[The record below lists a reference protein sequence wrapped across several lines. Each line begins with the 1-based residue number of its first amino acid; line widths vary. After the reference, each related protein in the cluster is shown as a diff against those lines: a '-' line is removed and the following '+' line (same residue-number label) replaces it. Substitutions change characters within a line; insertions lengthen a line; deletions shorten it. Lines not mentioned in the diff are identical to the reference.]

1 MTALI
6 DFDRQYMLFAAGKLR
21 GREEIKD
28 DELTQALN
36 DAMREWLSTKADYL
50 GGKTPDE
57 YFADMD
63 AQALVD
69 LLAEYCAAKMNV
81 PEPLYGRISGEDA
94 CIPMLRD
101 LAADGAACAAAR
113 ATALRL
119 LCDMN
124 ADGLAEICA
133 AALLDDAESAETAAG
148 WLKTAGYQV
157 IDALKARYAQADYDG
172 KAAILDVLACYPGAD
187 GTADMLIERLYNDRD
202 RRAMYANMAG
212 RLGDERLLEP
222 LMRLSQ
228 LTDMEYFDYKEIV
241 NAIEMLGG
249 DPGMEREFYGDP
261 DYEALRVADTIAV
274 NNDD

>member
-1 MTALI
+1 MAALI

-21 GREEIKD
+21 GRGEIKD

-50 GGKTPDE
+50 DGKTPDE

-69 LLAEYCAAKMNV
+69 LLADYCAAKMNV
-81 PEPLYGRISGEDA
+81 PEPLYGRISGDTA
-94 CIPMLRD
+94 CVPMLRA
-101 LAADGAACAAAR
+101 LATQGTACAEAR

-124 ADGLAEICA
+124 ADGLSEICA
-133 AALLDDAESAETAAG
+133 AALLGDSESAQIAAE
-148 WLKTAGYQV
+148 WLKRAGYQAV
-157 IDALKARYAQADYDG
+157 DTLKRHYSNADSDG
-172 KAAILDVLACYPGAD
+172 KAAILDVLACYPGVD

-222 LMRLSQ
+222 LNRLSQ
-228 LTDMEYFDYKEIV
+228 LTDMDYFDYKEII

-249 DPGMEREFYGDP
+249 DPGEVREFYGDP
-261 DYEALRVADTIAV
+261 DYEALRVADTMPV

>member
-1 MTALI
+1 MAALI
-6 DFDRQYMLFAAGKLR
+6 DFDKQYMLFAAGKLR
-21 GREEIKD
+21 GKEEIKD

-36 DAMREWLSTKADYL
+36 DAMREWLSAKADYL

-63 AQALVD
+63 ARALVD

-81 PEPLYGRISGEDA
+81 PEPLYGRISSEDA
-94 CIPMLRD
+94 CIPLLKALTTD
-101 LAADGAACAAAR
+101 SAVCSAAR

-124 ADGLAEICA
+124 ADGLTEICV
-133 AALLDDAESAETAAG
+133 AALLSDEESAEIAAE
-148 WLKTAGYQV
+148 WLKHAGYQAV
-157 IDALKARYAQADYDG
+157 DALKGHYDKANPDG
-172 KAAILDVLACYPGAD
+172 KAAILDVLACYPGVDA
-187 GTADMLIERLYNDRD
+187 TADMLIERLYNDRD

-212 RLGDERLLEP
+212 RLGDERVLEP
-222 LMRLSQ
+222 LKRLSQ
-228 LTDMEYFDYKEIV
+228 LTDMDYFDYKEIV

-249 DPGMEREFYGDP
+249 DPGEEREFYGDP
-261 DYEALRVADTIAV
+261 DYEALRVADTMPI

>member
-1 MTALI
+1 MAALI
-6 DFDRQYMLFAAGKLR
+6 DFDKQYMLFAAGKLR

-63 AQALVD
+63 AQALVE
-69 LLAEYCAAKMNV
+69 LLVEYCAAKMNV
-81 PEPLYGRISGEDA
+81 PEPLYGRISGESA
-94 CIPMLRD
+94 CIPMLKA
-101 LAADGAACAAAR
+101 LTTDGAVCGAAR

-124 ADGLAEICA
+124 ADGLSEICA
-133 AALLDDAESAETAAG
+133 AALLGDEESAETAAE
-148 WLKTAGYQV
+148 WLKRAGYQIV
-157 IDALKARYAQADYDG
+157 DMLKRHYDQADSGG
-172 KAAILDVLACYPGAD
+172 KAAILDVLACYPGVDA
-187 GTADMLIERLYNDRD
+187 TADMLIERLYNDRD

-222 LMRLSQ
+222 LIRLSQ
-228 LTDMEYFDYKEIV
+228 LTDMDYFDYKEIV
-241 NAIEMLGG
+241 NAIDMLGG
-249 DPGMEREFYGDP
+249 DPGAEREFYGDP
-261 DYEALRVADTIAV
+261 DYEALRVADTMPV

>member
-1 MTALI
+1 MAALI
-6 DFDRQYMLFAAGKLR
+6 DFDKQYMLFAAGKLR

-36 DAMREWLSTKADYL
+36 SAMREWLSTKADYL

-63 AQALVD
+63 AQSLVD
-69 LLAEYCAAKMNV
+69 LLAEYCVAKMNV
-81 PEPLYGRISGEDA
+81 PEPLYGRISGEAA
-94 CIPMLRD
+94 CIPMLKA
-101 LAADGAACAAAR
+101 LTTDGAACAAAR

-133 AALLDDAESAETAAG
+133 AALLNDAESAETAG
-148 WLKTAGYQV
+148 EWLKNAGYQV
-157 IDALKARYAQADYDG
+157 VDVLKRYYAQADYEG
-172 KAAILDVLACYPGAD
+172 KAAILDVLACYPGVD
-187 GTADMLIERLYNDRD
+187 GTANMLIERLYNDRD

-222 LMRLSQ
+222 LIRLSQ

-261 DYEALRVADTIAV
+261 DYEALRVADTMPV

>member
-1 MTALI
+1 MAALI
-6 DFDRQYMLFAAGKLR
+6 DFDKQYMLFAAGKLR

-63 AQALVD
+63 ARSVVN

-81 PEPLYGRISGEDA
+81 PEPLYGRISGDTA
-94 CIPMLRD
+94 CIPMLKALTTD
-101 LAADGAACAAAR
+101 CAACGAAR

-133 AALLDDAESAETAAG
+133 AALLGDEESAETAAE
-148 WLKTAGYQV
+148 WLKHAGYQI
-157 IDALKARYAQADYDG
+157 IDVLKGRYVQADSEG
-172 KAAILDVLACYPGAD
+172 KAAILDVLACYPGMDA
-187 GTADMLIERLYNDRD
+187 TADMLIERLYNDRD

-222 LMRLSQ
+222 LIRLSQ
-228 LTDMEYFDYKEIV
+228 LTDMDYFDYKEIV

-249 DPGMEREFYGDP
+249 DPGVEREFYGDP
-261 DYEALRVADTIAV
+261 DYEALRVADTMPL